1 MPWRTIYPRFEERWL
16 LKPTILVE
24 SRAPHTLLALAEAG
38 LGIAIVP
45 SVIRVTPDCPV
56 GEHHENE

>member
-1 MPWRTIYPRFEERWL
+1 MKKRWQ
-16 LKPTILVE
+16 LKPNILVE

-56 GEHHENE
+56 GGRNENE

>member
-1 MPWRTIYPRFEERWL
+1 MRWRAISPRFEERWQ
-16 LKPTILVE
+16 LKPNILVE
-24 SRAPHTLLALAEAG
+24 SRAPHTLPALAEAG

-56 GEHHENE
+56 GGHHENE

>member
-1 MPWRTIYPRFEERWL
+1 LKKRWQ
-16 LKPTILVE
+16 LKPNILVE

-45 SVIRVTPDCPV
+45 SVICVTPDCPV
-56 GEHHENE
+56 GGHHENE